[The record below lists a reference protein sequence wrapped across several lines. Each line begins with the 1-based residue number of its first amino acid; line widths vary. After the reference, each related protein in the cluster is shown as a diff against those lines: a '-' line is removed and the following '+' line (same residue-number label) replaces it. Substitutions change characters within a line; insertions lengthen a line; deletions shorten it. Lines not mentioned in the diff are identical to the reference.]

1 MRRAYMIQHHPLPL
15 RGWLHEYQLL
25 VRIGLGLI
33 IAILVVAIAATTVSM
48 VRAAIADHTEPSA
61 KGAEVISTAALP
73 REWRWSVEPITFDHM
88 YRHSESH
95 AVTDYTRDLSRAHY
109 SSSSE

>member
-1 MRRAYMIQHHPLPL
+1 MSNLLKRGRTRRLALVGL
-15 RGWLHEYQLL
+15 ALL
-25 VRIGLGLI
+25 LGLAPVSI
-33 IAILVVAIAATTVSM
+33 GTTASTVPM

-61 KGAEVISTAALP
+61 KGAEVISTTALP

-88 YRHSESH
+88 FRHSEPL
-95 AVTDYTRDLSRAHY
+95 AVADYTRDLSRTYY

>member
-1 MRRAYMIQHHPLPL
+1 MRRAYMIQYHPLSP
-15 RGWLHEYQLL
+15 RDWLHECQWL
-25 VRIGLGLI
+25 VRTSLGLI

-61 KGAEVISTAALP
+61 KGAEVISTTALP

-88 YRHSESH
+88 YRHSEPH
-95 AVTDYTRDLSRAHY
+95 AVTDYTRDLSRTYY

>member
-1 MRRAYMIQHHPLPL
+1 MIQHHPLAL

-33 IAILVVAIAATTVSM
+33 IAILVVAIAVTTVLM
-48 VRAAIADHTEPSA
+48 VRAAIADHAELSA
-61 KGAEVISTAALP
+61 KGTEVISTTTLP

-88 YRHSESH
+88 YRHNEPH
-95 AVTDYTRDLSRAHY
+95 AVTDYTRNPSRTYY